1 MSQFFK
7 IHEEN
12 PQQRLIFRLV
22 EIVNQGGVIVYP
34 TDSTYAIGCRIG
46 NKIAKQRIQRI
57 RALDPNHKF
66 TVICPNLSSVATYAK
81 VDNIAYRLLRRLTPG
96 PYTFILPATS
106 EVPRLLVDPRRKTIG
121 LRVPSNPIAQALLS
135 ELEDPLM
142 SVTLSFPNRENHLTD
157 PSDIRLELAN
167 RVDAVVDGGYCGTS
181 QTTVIDLV
189 EKVPR
194 VVRAGKG
201 DVTLFEV

>member
-12 PQQRLIFRLV
+12 PQQRLILRLV

-34 TDSTYAIGCRIG
+34 TDSTYALGCQIG
-46 NKIAKQRIQRI
+46 NKIAKRRIQRI
-57 RALDPNHKF
+57 RELDPDHKF
-66 TVICPNLSSVATYAK
+66 TLICPNLSSVATYAK
-81 VDNIAYRLLRRLTPG
+81 VDNIAYRILRRLTPG

-106 EVPRLLVDPRRKTIG
+106 EVPRLLVDPKRKTIG
-121 LRVPSNPIAQALLS
+121 LRVPSNSIAQALLS
-135 ELEDPLM
+135 RLEDPLM
-142 SVTLSFPNRENHLTD
+142 SVTLSFPDKESHLTD

-167 RVDAVVDGGYCGTS
+167 SVDAIVDGGHCGAFY
-181 QTTVIDLV
+181 TTVIDLV
-189 EKVPR
+189 GKVPR

-201 DVTLFEV
+201 DATLFEA

>member
-12 PQQRLIFRLV
+12 PQQRLILRLV

-34 TDSTYAIGCRIG
+34 TDSTYALGCQIG
-46 NKIAKQRIQRI
+46 NKIAKRRIQRI
-57 RALDPNHKF
+57 RELDPNHKF
-66 TVICPNLSSVATYAK
+66 TLMCANLSSVATYAK
-81 VDNIAYRLLRRLTPG
+81 VDNIAYRILRRLTPG

-106 EVPRLLVDPRRKTIG
+106 EVPRLLVDPKRKTIG
-121 LRVPSNPIAQALLS
+121 LRVPSNSIAQALLCG
-135 ELEDPLM
+135 LKDPLM
-142 SVTLSFPNRENHLTD
+142 SVTLSLPDKESHLTD

-167 RVDAVVDGGYCGTS
+167 SVDAIVDGGHCGAFY
-181 QTTVIDLV
+181 TTVIDLV
-189 EKVPR
+189 GKVPR

-201 DVTLFEV
+201 DVTLFEA

>member
-12 PQQRLIFRLV
+12 PQQRLILRLV

-34 TDSTYAIGCRIG
+34 TDSTYALGCQIG
-46 NKIAKQRIQRI
+46 NKNAKRRIQRI
-57 RALDPNHKF
+57 RKLDPNHKF
-66 TVICPNLSSVATYAK
+66 TLICPNLSSVATYAK
-81 VDNIAYRLLRRLTPG
+81 VDNIAYRILRRLTPG

-106 EVPRLLVDPRRKTIG
+106 EVPRLLVDPKRKTIG
-121 LRVPSNPIAQALLS
+121 LRVPSNSIAQALLS
-135 ELEDPLM
+135 GLEDPLM
-142 SVTLSFPNRENHLTD
+142 SVTLSFPDKENHLTD

-167 RVDAVVDGGYCGTS
+167 SVDAVVDGGYCGTFY
-181 QTTVIDLV
+181 TTVIDLV
-189 EKVPR
+189 GKVPR
-194 VVRAGKG
+194 LVRVGKG

>member
-12 PQQRLIFRLV
+12 PQRRLILRLV

-34 TDSTYAIGCRIG
+34 TDSTYALGCQIG
-46 NKIAKQRIQRI
+46 NKIAKRRIQRI
-57 RALDPNHKF
+57 RELDPDHKF
-66 TVICPNLSSVATYAK
+66 TLICPNLSSVATYAK
-81 VDNIAYRLLRRLTPG
+81 VDNIAYRILRRLTPG

-106 EVPRLLVDPRRKTIG
+106 EVPRLLVDPKRKTIG
-121 LRVPSNPIAQALLS
+121 LRVPSNSIAQALLS
-135 ELEDPLM
+135 RLEDPLM
-142 SVTLSFPNRENHLTD
+142 SVTLSFPDKESHLTD

-167 RVDAVVDGGYCGTS
+167 SVDAIVDGGHCGAFY
-181 QTTVIDLV
+181 TTVIDLV
-189 EKVPR
+189 GKVPR

-201 DVTLFEV
+201 DATLFEA